1 MAATNN
7 GNRDLD
13 YYKIRGTNII
23 VRPGDS
29 VSMRP
34 SESDKLP
41 YIARIEKLEEDSQS
55 NVKVLVRWYY
65 RPEEAK
71 GGRRQFHGAK
81 ELFLSDHYDD
91 QSALTI
97 EGKCVVHSLKKY
109 TKLKSVGAED
119 YFCRYKY
126 RAEDGAFTPER
137 VVVFCR
143 CELPYNPD
151 DLMVQ
156 CEGCWDWFHPS
167 CIGMTNDEA
176 QMLEHFFCAD
186 CAS

>member
-1 MAATNN
+1 
-7 GNRDLD
+7 
-13 YYKIRGTNII
+13 
-23 VRPGDS
+23 
-29 VSMRP
+29 MRP

-137 VVVFCR
+137 VVV
-143 CELPYNPD
+143 
-151 DLMVQ
+151 
-156 CEGCWDWFHPS
+156 
-167 CIGMTNDEA
+167 
-176 QMLEHFFCAD
+176 
-186 CAS
+186 